1 MIIIFEIVS
10 FSHSLV
16 LLLFCLLYSDNYP
29 ETLRKVVIV
38 NVPTVFS
45 MIWSGVQY
53 LWDAKQV
60 AKFQFICM
68 IREKE
73 RGEGG

>member
-1 MIIIFEIVS
+1 MKIDLSFNIFL
-10 FSHSLV
+10 H
-16 LLLFCLLYSDNYP
+16 CLSYSDNYP

-60 AKFQFICM
+60 AKFQFVCM
-68 IREKE
+68 KKENEKMKSSNHKNKQL
-73 RGEGG
+73 